1 MVGPAMGDDGSA
13 FQVGERYEK
22 ITALVHARPGSHL
35 GVVAALLAL
44 RYLRERTTPLM
55 ASEPRRC
62 NIVLSARNLPVGC
75 GAHRAGPEVVGWPG
89 DALPSGYIRSIKDA
103 VGRGVITPVAEN
115 EPLLEAKVSTK
126 DAGGGLPIIIQDGMR
141 AVSVRVDEVIG
152 VAGFV
157 IPGTRVD
164 VMLTLDKGDN
174 RPQSVTRTLLQ
185 NVQTLAAGQSVTR
198 DKEGQAPD
206 GHRYHPA
213 GEPGRRRAAGP
224 GRQGRPA
231 PARPSE
237 HARHP
242 GRRHQRGPGR
252 PALLPAPH
260 PPRAVPA
267 KSRRRPCARANPTV
281 IEGYRGGERTLTTFQ
296 KP

>member
-1 MVGPAMGDDGSA
+1 MLLL
-13 FQVGERYEK
+13 
-22 ITALVHARPGSHL
+22 ALTS

-55 ASEPRRC
+55 ASEPRRAT
-62 NIVLSARNLPVGC
+62 IVLSARNLPVG
-75 GAHRAGPEVVGWPG
+75 ALLTERDLKVVSWPG
-89 DALPSGYIRSIKDA
+89 DAVPSGYIRSVKDA

-126 DAGGGLPIIIQDGMR
+126 DAGGGLSIIIRDGMR

-164 VMLTLDKGDN
+164 VMLTLDKGPT
-174 RPQSVTRTLLQ
+174 RPQAITKTLLQ

-198 DKEGQAPD
+198 DKEGKPQTVTVITLLVTPDDAELLALASKEGRLQLALRNTLDTLTVATAGARADKLSPSAPSSTPN
-206 GHRYHPA
+206 RPQRNRSA
-213 GEPGRRRAAGP
+213 T
-224 GRQGRPA
+224 PA
-231 PARPSE
+231 P
-237 HARHP
+237 
-242 GRRHQRGPGR
+242 
-252 PALLPAPH
+252 
-260 PPRAVPA
+260 
-267 KSRRRPCARANPTV
+267 RANPTV
-281 IEGYRGGERTLTTFQ
+281 VEGYRGGERTLTTFQ